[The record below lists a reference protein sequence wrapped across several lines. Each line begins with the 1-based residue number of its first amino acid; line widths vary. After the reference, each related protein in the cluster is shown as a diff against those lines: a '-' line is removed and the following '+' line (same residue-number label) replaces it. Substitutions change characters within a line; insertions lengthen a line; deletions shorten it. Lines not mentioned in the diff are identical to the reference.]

1 MAQKTF
7 TSTFQRNIETSWEW
21 FISGYGPGA
30 AVYWTTSYRT
40 GGGPT
45 ILAQDYTVNFDISD
59 LPASAIITNVGIT
72 FPWHNTSRYITSD
85 LTIKIGDTIK
95 YLPSTSTS
103 GIRYRLITFDSIG
116 SNYTKSGTTLTVPVA
131 YFRYAGTKPSNTI
144 TTKQGETP
152 SVLSGAGG
160 WFTGYNPSASPTG
173 YADEAVYITVDYTA
187 ATQGGSNNGAGGAG
201 GGGRGNYKGNT
212 NSAGVAGTE
221 NTGGGG
227 GGAGYYYANGT
238 ATISPPG
245 AGGSGVVI
253 IRNTR
258 F

>member
-7 TSTFQRNIETSWEW
+7 TSTFQRNMETSWVW
-21 FISGYGPGA
+21 YRQGSSGEKL
-30 AVYWTTSYRT
+30 YWATNYQS

-45 ILAQDYTVNFDISD
+45 ILAQDYTVSFDISD
-59 LPASAIITNVGIT
+59 LPTGAIITNVGIT
-72 FPWHNTSRYITSD
+72 FPWHNTGGYITSD

-95 YLPSTSTS
+95 SLPTTATS
-103 GIRYRLITFDSIG
+103 GVRYRLITFDSIDT
-116 SNYTKSGTTLTVPVA
+116 NYTKSGTTLTVPVA
-131 YFRYAGTKPSNTI
+131 YFRYAGTKPGQRITGLDETI
-144 TTKQGETP
+144 SPDHG
-152 SVLSGAGG
+152 SSG
-160 WFTGYNPSASPTG
+160 WFTGYNPSGTPTG

-212 NSAGVAGTE
+212 NSAGVAGTA

-227 GGAGYYYANGT
+227 GGAGYYYTNGT
-238 ATISPPG
+238 ATITAPG